1 MTKLK
6 ELSLWRLQIDKI
18 FFLAA
23 ELGNEN
29 KTTDDDRLNF
39 TTKVLILKQVLI
51 TMHMKTG
58 WTWKM
63 DYFHRNAIWFQ
74 YF

>member
-1 MTKLK
+1 VGDYRLK
-6 ELSLWRLQIDKI
+6 KY
-18 FFLAA
+18 FLAA

-39 TTKVLILKQVLI
+39 TTRVHILKQVLI

-58 WTWKM
+58 WTWKIL
-63 DYFHRNAIWFQ
+63 FP
-74 YF
+74 